1 MNQSVFSID
10 SLLFLCPSVVAAS
23 VPSSSCWI
31 FYRVWKAIQWNHRR
45 EGEDVAGVL
54 PPLTSPH
61 LRDALQHLSAG
72 QARPLFKSRS
82 CPFQRPNDAYCLSES
97 TYSKQGGGA
106 VINESWLSG
115 PAVPSTAA
123 FSGRRNRREVKSA
136 RFHLEAVQMWG
147 EETTKEQGWSW
158 AASPPLNQRGWERFI
173 RTSMINGSYKMN
185 NLTLK
190 NGFLMC
196 SICAFSPHKYK

>member
-72 QARPLFKSRS
+72 RARPLFKSRS
-82 CPFQRPNDAYCLSES
+82 CPSNVPMTPIVCRSPPIQSRAGELSLMKAGCQGLQSRPLLPFQVGGTEGKWSRHGS
-97 TYSKQGGGA
+97 TWRRCRCEGRKQQRNKGGA
-106 VINESWLSG
+106 ELHLHHLTREDGKDSSG
-115 PAVPSTAA
+115 
-123 FSGRRNRREVKSA
+123 
-136 RFHLEAVQMWG
+136 HLW
-147 EETTKEQGWSW
+147 
-158 AASPPLNQRGWERFI
+158 
-173 RTSMINGSYKMN
+173 
-185 NLTLK
+185 
-190 NGFLMC
+190 
-196 SICAFSPHKYK
+196 